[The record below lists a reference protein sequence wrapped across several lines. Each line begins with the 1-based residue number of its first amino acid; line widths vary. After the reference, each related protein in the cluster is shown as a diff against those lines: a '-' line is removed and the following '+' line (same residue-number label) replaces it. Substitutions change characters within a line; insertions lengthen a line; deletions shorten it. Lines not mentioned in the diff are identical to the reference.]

1 MNPRSRFPLTLA
13 LAASLLVAAPALAGP
28 VILGGDDLTD
38 HGSRSGSANV
48 QGWLYMER
56 AVANILNTPGNITR
70 PGNNGSIA
78 ALGSAAVAGCPPTCP
93 GGDAGAGIGSVAG
106 VLGKTINYYEGAA
119 AINQFFTDLQS
130 GAVNPAMIW
139 LAGTG
144 ASNDLDSA
152 EGAALTAN
160 ATRIANFVASGGGL
174 MAHGSG
180 PDAYG
185 WLSALIPGIVEDSN
199 CSTPATLTAAGMA
212 AFPGLTN
219 ADISA
224 GPCHNTFSGNLGS
237 LQVLARDSG
246 GLNFILGGGAGTII
260 GGGPA
265 SAIPTLSEWMLA
277 LFALLLAATAVFL
290 FHKRG

>member
-1 MNPRSRFPLTLA
+1 MRLVIRSFA
-13 LAASLLVAAPALAGP
+13 IALVAVLFLAGAAYAGP

-48 QGWLYMER
+48 LGWLYMER

-78 ALGSAAVAGCPPTCP
+78 ALGAAAVAGCPPTCP
-93 GGDAGAGIGSVAG
+93 GSNAGAAIASVAG
-106 VLGKTINYYEGAA
+106 VLGKTVNHYEGAA
-119 AINQFFTDLQS
+119 AINQFFNDLIA
-130 GAVNPAMIW
+130 GTVNPAMIW

-144 ASNDLDSA
+144 ASNNLDSA

-185 WLSALIPGIVEDSN
+185 WLSTLIPGIVEDSN
-199 CSTPATLTAAGMA
+199 CSTPATLTAAGMT

-246 GLNFILGGGAGTII
+246 NLNFILGGGAGTVI
-260 GGGPA
+260 GGGPTVPV
-265 SAIPTLSEWMLA
+265 PTLSEWMLA
-277 LFALLLAATAVFL
+277 LFAVLLASTAIFL
-290 FHKRG
+290 FHKR

>member
-1 MNPRSRFPLTLA
+1 MRLVIRSFA
-13 LAASLLVAAPALAGP
+13 IALVAVLFLAGAAYAGP

-38 HGSRSGSANV
+38 HGSRSGSANLL
-48 QGWLYMER
+48 GWLYMER

-78 ALGSAAVAGCPPTCP
+78 ALGAAAVAGCPPTCP
-93 GGDAGAGIGSVAG
+93 GSNAGAAIASVAG
-106 VLGKTINYYEGAA
+106 VLGKTVNHYEGAA
-119 AINQFFTDLQS
+119 AINQFFNDLVA
-130 GAVNPAMIW
+130 GTVNPAMIW

-144 ASNDLDSA
+144 ASNNLDSA

-185 WLSALIPGIVEDSN
+185 WLSTLIPGIVEDSN
-199 CSTPATLTAAGMA
+199 CSTPATLTAAGMT

-246 GLNFILGGGAGTII
+246 NLNFILGGGAGTVI
-260 GGGPA
+260 GGGPTVPV
-265 SAIPTLSEWMLA
+265 PTLSEWMLA
-277 LFALLLAATAVFL
+277 LFAVLLASTAIFL
-290 FHKRG
+290 FHKR

>member
-1 MNPRSRFPLTLA
+1 VVTRSLVIAAVAILFLA
-13 LAASLLVAAPALAGP
+13 GAAYAGP

-38 HGSRSGSANV
+38 HGSRAGSANLE
-48 QGWLYMER
+48 GWLYIER
-56 AVANILNTPGNITR
+56 AVDNILNTPGNITR
-70 PGNNGSIA
+70 SGNNGSIA
-78 ALGSAAVAGCPPTCP
+78 ALGAAAVAGCPPTC
-93 GGDAGAGIGSVAG
+93 GGGNAGAAIASVAG
-106 VLGKTINYYEGAA
+106 VLGKTVNFYDGAT

-144 ASNDLDSA
+144 AANNLDSA

-180 PDAYG
+180 DDAYG
-185 WLSALIPGIVEDSN
+185 WLSALIPGIVEVDVCN
-199 CSTPATLTAAGMA
+199 TPNTLTAAGMA

-224 GPCHNTFSGNLGS
+224 GPCHNTFAGNLGS
-237 LQVLARDSG
+237 LQILARDSG
-246 GLNFILGGGAGTII
+246 GLNFILGGGAGTVI
-260 GGGPA
+260 GGGPTNPV
-265 SAIPTLSEWMLA
+265 PTLSEWMMA
-277 LFALLLAATAVFL
+277 LFAVLLASTAIFL
-290 FHKRG
+290 FHKRS

>member
-1 MNPRSRFPLTLA
+1 MRLVTRSLA
-13 LAASLLVAAPALAGP
+13 IALVALLFLAGAAYAGP

-78 ALGSAAVAGCPPTCP
+78 ALGAAAVAGCPPTCP
-93 GGDAGAGIGSVAG
+93 SGNAGAGIGSVAG

-119 AINQFFTDLQS
+119 AINQFFNDLIA
-130 GAVNPAMIW
+130 GTVNPAMIW

-144 ASNDLDSA
+144 AANNLDSA

-160 ATRIANFVASGGGL
+160 AARISTFVASGGGL

-180 PDAYG
+180 ADAYG
-185 WLSALIPGIVEDSN
+185 WLSALIPGIIEDST
-199 CSTPATLTAAGMA
+199 CSTPATLTPAGMV

-246 GLNFILGGGAGTII
+246 NLNFILGGGAGTVI
-260 GGGPA
+260 GGGPTVPV
-265 SAIPTLSEWMLA
+265 PTLSEWMLA
-277 LFALLLAATAVFL
+277 LFAVLLASTAIFL
-290 FHKRG
+290 FHKR

>member
-1 MNPRSRFPLTLA
+1 VRFKSRIACAVVVFLA
-13 LAASLLVAAPALAGP
+13 GTTAFAGP

-38 HGSRSGSANV
+38 HGSRSGSANID
-48 QGWLYMER
+48 GWLYIER

-70 PGNNGSIA
+70 PGNDGSIA

-93 GGDAGAGIGSVAG
+93 GGNAGAAIASVAG
-106 VLGKTINYYEGAA
+106 VLGKTVNFYDGAA
-119 AINQFFTDLQS
+119 AINQFFNDLTA
-130 GAVNPAMIW
+130 GTVNPAMLW
-139 LAGTG
+139 LAGTD
-144 ASNDLDSA
+144 AANNLDSA

-160 ATRIANFVASGGGL
+160 AARISTFAASGGGV

-185 WLSALIPGIVEDSN
+185 WLTAVIPGIVESPICN
-199 CSTPATLTAAGMA
+199 TPATLTAAGMA

-224 GPCHNTFSGNLGS
+224 GPCHSSFSGSLGS

-246 GLNFILGGGAGTII
+246 SLNFIIGGGAGTII
-260 GGGPA
+260 SGGP
-265 SAIPTLSEWMLA
+265 SNPVPTLSEWMLA
-277 LFALLLAATAVFL
+277 LLGVLLAATAIFL
-290 FHKRG
+290 FHKRS

>member
-1 MNPRSRFPLTLA
+1 MRLVIRSFA
-13 LAASLLVAAPALAGP
+13 IALVAVLFLAGAAYAGP

-48 QGWLYMER
+48 LGWLYMER

-78 ALGSAAVAGCPPTCP
+78 ALGAAAVAGCPPTCP
-93 GGDAGAGIGSVAG
+93 GGDAGAAIGSVAD
-106 VLGKTINYYEGAA
+106 VLGKTVNYYEGAA
-119 AINQFFTDLQS
+119 AINQFFNDLIA
-130 GAVNPAMIW
+130 GTVNPAMLW

-144 ASNDLDSA
+144 ASNNLDSA

-185 WLSALIPGIVEDSN
+185 WLSALIPGIIEDSN

-237 LQVLARDSG
+237 LQVLARESG
-246 GLNFILGGGAGTII
+246 NLNFILGGGAGTVI
-260 GGGPA
+260 GGGPTVPV
-265 SAIPTLSEWMLA
+265 PTLSEWMLA
-277 LFALLLAATAVFL
+277 LFAVLLASTAIFL
-290 FHKRG
+290 FHKR